1 MTQGASTERCWG
13 PDLGEGHKALFGS
26 VQAPPSKMR
35 TSQAGIQRP
44 MLVTLCDARWASCKD
59 VSSQDG
65 MLTVLCDAFVL
76 KGEVSRFTPIA
87 WQSRKLPRVTRPST
101 SAEVQMASTT
111 IDNHEFTKQ
120 IMIHWFNPEM
130 LPPGEVDSAMHQIES
145 VMVFDSKNM
154 YDALDKVESSGLHLE
169 EPLSF

>member
-1 MTQGASTERCWG
+1 MTWCVVAV
-13 PDLGEGHKALFGS
+13 ALSMKLCSSVCKLHFLSGS
-26 VQAPPSKMR
+26 VQAPPSKTR

-59 VSSQDG
+59 LSSQDG

-101 SAEVQMASTT
+101 SAKVQMASTT

-130 LPPGEVDSAMHQIES
+130 LPPGEVDSAMRQIES
-145 VMVFDSKNM
+145 VMVSDFRTCTMLLIRLRVVGST
-154 YDALDKVESSGLHLE
+154 SRSH
-169 EPLSF
+169 